1 MDRKHHHHHHAA
13 PDYNRA
19 FAVGVALNVIFVVI
33 EVFYGIVADSLA
45 LITDA
50 GHNLSDVLGLLL
62 AWGANYL
69 AGIQHNGLGCA
80 RDDLPE

>member
-1 MDRKHHHHHHAA
+1 M
-13 PDYNRA
+13 N
-19 FAVGVALNVIFVVI
+19 VGFVVI

-62 AWGANYL
+62 AWGASFL
-69 AGIQHNGLGCA
+69 ARKQPSARRTYGFSRATILASMFSGLLLLTAVVVIGW
-80 RDDLPE
+80 